1 MTKQERKEELI
12 DFLDG
17 VLGWFPQCE
26 KEIEEIKQIVRK
38 SK

>member
-1 MTKQERKEELI
+1 MTKQDRKEELI
-12 DFLDG
+12 EFLDG

-26 KEIEEIKQIVRK
+26 KEIKDIKRIVRK